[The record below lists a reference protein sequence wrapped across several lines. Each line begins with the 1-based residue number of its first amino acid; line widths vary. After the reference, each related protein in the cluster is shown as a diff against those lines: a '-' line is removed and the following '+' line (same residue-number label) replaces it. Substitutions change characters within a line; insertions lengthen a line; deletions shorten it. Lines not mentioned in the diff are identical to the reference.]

1 MQFDL
6 EAVREIMWQ
15 GMTEDKYRNAQE
27 PIEDVS
33 DEQGMTEN
41 EYRNA
46 QEPIEGVFDEAGR
59 SCVRLWA
66 ALASKFGKKK
76 RGGQAAKRINCT
88 ATSNIS
94 FIEPVINFFLL
105 NKCISWGD
113 NKMDRRQTCN
123 IVDTP
128 PKDRC
133 YWPAVEGFPEREEIS
148 NGAISSRA
156 YTRCMKSKI
165 ADAINT
171 DHRSC

>member
-76 RGGQAAKRINCT
+76 KGAGGEEGQLHGN
-88 ATSNIS
+88 
-94 FIEPVINFFLL
+94 
-105 NKCISWGD
+105 
-113 NKMDRRQTCN
+113 
-123 IVDTP
+123 
-128 PKDRC
+128 
-133 YWPAVEGFPEREEIS
+133 VEYKLYRTRHQLFPI
-148 NGAISSRA
+148 
-156 YTRCMKSKI
+156 K
-165 ADAINT
+165 
-171 DHRSC
+171 